1 MNKQFKKLTLYI
13 FFIIVC
19 FLTSQLHAGVT
30 GKVSGIVVDTEL
42 GEPVVGAT
50 VRVLG
55 TNIATL
61 TDMDGEY
68 FIINIPS
75 GKYDISVSSVGFET
89 VTKLEVRVLVDLTTP
104 VDFKLA
110 EKTIEIGN
118 KVEVFADNPIIQK
131 DLTASKV
138 IFTADRLA
146 QLPNIVSIQS
156 VLTNYPGVV
165 IGRDEDLHVR
175 GGRSGQ
181 VSYYF
186 DGFSIIDP
194 FVSNSGI
201 RIMPNALE
209 ELSLTS
215 GGYTAEY
222 GEALSGVVSAVTRE
236 GSSKYKGTVK
246 LYEGMTRSYNVK
258 EGDWGKLDR
267 NGNKSGTFL
276 FSGPIP
282 SMNKESNN
290 FSLAGEYL
298 HDPTSLPHNG
308 YVSYTGTAKF
318 SLQPTPKVRLVSN
331 LTYYQ
336 SNGEIYEHRD
346 VNDVSYD
353 FNLDGLPVF
362 EKQAY
367 LFGISSNYHVNEKMI
382 ISTRFNHFYTYT
394 KTAPEH
400 LFDTYWK
407 DWDGYSED
415 SNGVYNGTIDDNNY
429 LNPFGA
435 NYDLGSVENNVGF
448 TTGADFDPTY
458 RRRESK
464 YNAVHMSLVDQI
476 NKSHQMK
483 AGVEYRKYSINW
495 DYKQFYN
502 TQPYGEKYDSK
513 PMYLSMF
520 LQDKIEYDFYIV
532 NVGLRYDYRKDN
544 ISYRHYA
551 SLEDATGTMKE
562 AKGNSNISP
571 RLGVSFPISEN
582 SVMHFNYGVYYQ
594 VPKFTYM
601 YTNLQ
606 GDRESGFPILGNPDL
621 KPEKTTSY
629 ELGFNHLISNSLRI
643 DVTAYQKDI
652 TDLVTTR
659 QLLNSDPLADKSAND
674 DVVTIFQNE
683 DYGSAKGIDIQ
694 IEKLPGTGLLNAS
707 LSYGYMIANGN
718 GSSAYDPYYSYIT
731 SSTGDT
737 LAPVSEFP
745 LDFDQRHTVT
755 AVIDFRVP
763 QNYEAKIFG
772 MQIPTNWGVGFVG
785 SYGSGL
791 PYTITDNNGNRV
803 GERNAGRLPSNLT
816 VDMKLIKHY
825 NFNENKNKLTFFL
838 EVDNLFDERNIVNV
852 YTNTGRPDDDGILAS
867 PNINAGV
874 TSEDIIPYNRLYDM
888 NPTHYTKPRTV
899 RAGLEFSF

>member
-1 MNKQFKKLTLYI
+1 MKLTLHI
-13 FFIIVC
+13 FFISIC
-19 FLTSQLHAGVT
+19 FLTSQLQAGVT
-30 GKVSGIVVDTEL
+30 GKVSGVVLDSEL

-50 VRVLG
+50 VRVVG
-55 TNIATL
+55 TNIATQ

-75 GKYDISVSSVGFET
+75 GKYDLSVSSVGFET
-89 VTKLEVRVLVDLTTP
+89 VTKIDVRILVDLTTP
-104 VDFKLA
+104 VDFKIS
-110 EKTIEIGN
+110 EKTVEIGN
-118 KVEVFADNPIIQK
+118 KVEVFADNPVIQK

-165 IGRDEDLHVR
+165 IGRDEGLHVR

-222 GEALSGVVSAVTRE
+222 GEALSGVVSAITRE
-236 GSSKYKGTVK
+236 GSSKYKGSFK
-246 LYEGMTRSYNVK
+246 IYEGMTHSYNVK
-258 EGDWGKLDR
+258 TGEWASLKR
-267 NGNKSGTFL
+267 NGNKSGTVL

-282 SMNKESNN
+282 YMNSQSNN

-298 HDPTSLPHNG
+298 HDPSSLPHNG
-308 YVSYTGTAKF
+308 AVSYTSTAKF
-318 SLQPTPKVRLVSN
+318 SLQPTPKVRLISN
-331 LTYYQ
+331 LTYYK
-336 SNGEIYEHRD
+336 SSGEVYEHRD
-346 VNDVSYD
+346 ANDVSYD
-353 FNLDGLPVF
+353 FNLDGLPSF
-362 EKQAY
+362 DKEAY
-367 LFGISSNYHVNEKMI
+367 LFGLSSNYHVNEKMI
-382 ISTRFNHFYTYT
+382 FSTRFNHFYTYT

-407 DWDGYSED
+407 EWDGYSED

-429 LNPFGA
+429 LNP
-435 NYDLGSVENNVGF
+435 LGSNYNDEDPINLAGF
-448 TTGADFDPTY
+448 TTGADYDPTF
-458 RRRESK
+458 RRRETK
-464 YNAVHMSLVDQI
+464 YNAIHLSLVDQI
-476 NKSHQMK
+476 NKSHQIK
-483 AGVEYRKYSINW
+483 TGIEYRSYNIKW
-495 DYKQFYN
+495 DYKQFFN
-502 TQPYGEKYDSK
+502 TLPYGEKYDSK

-520 LQDKIEYDFYIV
+520 LQDKIEYDFYII
-532 NVGLRYDYRKDN
+532 NLGLRYDYRKDN
-544 ISYRHYA
+544 ISYRYYS
-551 SLEDATGTMKE
+551 SLEDEVGTMRDAE
-562 AKGNSNISP
+562 GTSNFSP
-571 RLGVSFPISEN
+571 RLGVSFPISDK

-606 GDRESGFPILGNPDL
+606 GERESGFPILGNPDL

-629 ELGFNHLISNSLRI
+629 EIGFNHLIGSDLRFN
-643 DVTAYQKDI
+643 VTAYQKDI

-659 QLLNSDPLADKSAND
+659 QLLYSDQTLAKGSNDK
-674 DVVTIFQNE
+674 TITTFQNE
-683 DYGSAKGIDIQ
+683 DFGSAKGFDIQ
-694 IEKLPGTGLLNAS
+694 FEKLPGSGLLNAS
-707 LSYGYMIANGN
+707 ISYGYMIANGN

-763 QNYEAKIFG
+763 KNYEAKVFG

-785 SYGSGL
+785 NYGSGL
-791 PYTITDNNGNRV
+791 PYTITDNKNNRI

-816 VDMKLIKHY
+816 VDMKLIKHFSV
-825 NFNENKNKLTFFL
+825 NSDSKRLTFFL
-838 EVDNLFDERNIVNV
+838 EIDNLFDKRNIINV
-852 YTNTGRPDDDGILAS
+852 YTNTGRPDYDAISATA
-867 PNINAGV
+867 NTAAGG
-874 TSEDIIPYNRLYDM
+874 TQEEIDKYNVLFDKD
-888 NPTHYTKPRTV
+888 PSHYSKPRTV
-899 RAGLEFSF
+899 RAGLEFNF